1 MVSTRNTRAS
11 LIGSMIVVSGLLSC
25 AWAAA
30 VISIQVSPN
39 VLNLLSNGQV
49 VTVHTDISFSS
60 VDTHTVFLNGVKISS
75 WKADNRGNFVAKF
88 LMEDIKD
95 LELDLGELNT
105 LTLAGVTVDGKSFSG
120 STEILVVKNVPQK

>member
-1 MVSTRNTRAS
+1 MVSTRNMRTS

-25 AWAAA
+25 AWAAT
-30 VISIQVSPN
+30 VISIRVAPN
-39 VLNLLSNGQV
+39 VLNLLSEGQV

-60 VDTHTVFLNGVKISS
+60 VDAYTVFLNGVKISS

-95 LELDLGELNT
+95 LEWDLGELNT
-105 LTLAGVTVDGKSFSG
+105 LTLTGVTVAGESFSG
-120 STEILVVKNVPQK
+120 SAEILVVENVPQK